1 MIFITALF
9 KNLNI
14 GNKLLMLKQIKD
26 LSVLATVVIASLV
39 SFQASSGEQVDNKY
53 INYQDIFNLEYAA
66 SPQVSHDGKYI
77 IYERRSMDIMK
88 DGTRINLWQVNVDGT
103 AHQPLLS
110 GKANYRMP
118 RFSPDG
124 KRLAYLS
131 SDEGDNQLY
140 VRWLASGKT
149 ARVTNLQKSPGDIS
163 WSPDGQWIAFSMFK
177 PGKATHIFNGMP
189 KKPKGAK
196 WAGKAKYIDQMS
208 YRSNGGGFTQA
219 GFNHIYVVPALGG
232 TARQVTS
239 GDFHHGGVINWSKDS
254 TKLII
259 DGDRHDDWQDR
270 PLESDIYQVDVN
282 TGDIVELVKRA
293 GPDHSPLISPNG
305 KKIAYLGFED
315 RKLSSQNSHLYVMD
329 SDGKNAKN
337 LTPFLDRGV
346 GNVHWAKNG
355 KGLYFSYDDHGQNY
369 VGYVDLK
376 GKLKKRVVSIGGQSL
391 GRPYTSGDYAVVG
404 SRSLVYTMANDQ
416 RPADLAIVNKKGK
429 VTQLTRLNEDLFAH
443 KTLAP
448 VEAMTVK
455 SSVDSRNIEAWVALP
470 PNFDKTKKYP
480 LILEIHGGPHATYG
494 PNYSTEIQLMAA
506 KGYVVVW
513 ANPRG
518 SKSYGEDFANLIHH
532 NYPSQD
538 YNDLMDVVD
547 GVISNGYVDEEQLFV
562 TGGSGGGVL
571 TAWIVG
577 KTNRFK
583 AAVVAKP
590 VINWMSFSLTAD
602 GYAYFTK
609 YWMPGMPWEHADHLW
624 KHSPLS
630 LVGNVKT
637 PTMLL
642 TGEVDYRTPM
652 SETEQYYQALKLQKV
667 DAAMVRIPKAHHG
680 IAARPSNLIQK
691 IGNIL
696 AWFEKYKTQ
705 KE

>member
-1 MIFITALF
+1 MI
-9 KNLNI
+9 
-14 GNKLLMLKQIKD
+14 KQIKS
-26 LSVLATVVIASLV
+26 LSISAMIAASSV
-39 SFQASSGEQVDNKY
+39 MSFQVISVEQEGSKNID
-53 INYQDIFNLEYAA
+53 YQDIFNLEYAA
-66 SPQVSHDGKYI
+66 SPQVSHDGKYV
-77 IYERRSMDIMK
+77 IYERRSMDIMS
-88 DGTRINLWQVNVDGT
+88 DGTRTNLWQVNVDGSE
-103 AHQPLLS
+103 HQPLLS
-110 GKANYRMP
+110 GKANYRMA

-131 SDEGDNQLY
+131 SSEGDNQLY
-140 VRWLASGKT
+140 VRWLATGST
-149 ARVTNLQKSPGDIS
+149 ARVTNLENSPRDIS
-163 WSPDGQWIAFSMFK
+163 WSPDGKLIAFSMFK
-177 PGKATHIFNGMP
+177 PGKSTHIFNDMP

-196 WAGKAKYIDQMS
+196 WAGKANYIDQLS
-208 YRSNGGGFTQA
+208 YRSNGGGFIEP

-239 GDFHHGGVINWSKDS
+239 GDFHHGGMINWSKDGS
-254 TKLII
+254 KLII
-259 DGDRHDDWQDR
+259 DGDRHEDWQDR

-282 TGDIVELVKRA
+282 TGNIVELVKRS
-293 GPDHSPLISPNG
+293 GPDNTPRISPNG
-305 KKIAYLGFED
+305 KKIAYFSFED
-315 RKLSSQNSHLYVMD
+315 KKMSSQNTHLYVMD
-329 SDGKNAKN
+329 RDGKNAKD
-337 LTPFLDRGV
+337 LTSSLDRGV
-346 GNVHWAKNG
+346 SNARWGKDG
-355 KGLYFSYDDHGQNY
+355 KGLYFSYVDHGQSY

-376 GKLKKRVVSIGGQSL
+376 GKIKKEVVKLGGQSI
-391 GRPYTSGDYAVVG
+391 GRPYSSGEYTTG
-404 SRSLVYTMANDQ
+404 ENRSLVFTTANDQ
-416 RPADLAIVNKKGK
+416 RPADLAVINKKGK
-429 VTQLTRLNEDLFAH
+429 ITQLTYLNEDLFAH

-455 SSVDSRNIEAWVALP
+455 SSLDSLDIEAWIALP

-480 LILEIHGGPHATYG
+480 LILEIHGGPHAAYG

-518 SKSYGEDFANLIHH
+518 STSYGEDFANLIHH

-547 GVISNGYVDEEQLFV
+547 GVISKGYIDEDQLFV
-562 TGGSGGGVL
+562 TGGSGGGTL

-577 KTNRFK
+577 KTDRFK

-602 GYAYFTK
+602 GYSYFTK
-609 YWMPGMPWEHADHLW
+609 YWMPGMPWDHADHLW

-667 DAAMVRIPKAHHG
+667 EAAMVRIPKAHHG
-680 IAARPSNLIQK
+680 IAAKPSNLIQK
-691 IGNIL
+691 VGNIL
-696 AWFEKYKTQ
+696 AWFEKYKTPA
-705 KE
+705 E

>member
-1 MIFITALF
+1 LLSSKAHSAEKVSSAKQINSAEKTSST
-9 KNLNI
+9 KQVN
-14 GNKLLMLKQIKD
+14 NKL
-26 LSVLATVVIASLV
+26 
-39 SFQASSGEQVDNKY
+39 

-66 SPQVSHDGKYI
+66 SPQVSHDGKYV
-77 IYERRSMDIMK
+77 IYERRSMDIMT
-88 DGTRINLWQVNVDGT
+88 DSTRTNLWQVNIDGT
-103 AHQPLLS
+103 AHQPVFS

-124 KRLAYLS
+124 TRLAYLS
-131 SDEGDNQLY
+131 SEEGDNQLY
-140 VRWLASGKT
+140 ILWLESGKT
-149 ARVTNLQKSPGDIS
+149 SRVTNLQQPPKDIS
-163 WSPDGQWIAFSMFK
+163 WSPNGQWIAFSMFK
-177 PGKATHIFNGMP
+177 SGKNTTLFKDMP
-189 KKPKGAK
+189 EKPKGAK

-208 YRSNGGGFTQA
+208 YRTDGGGYTKI

-239 GDFHHGGVINWSKDS
+239 GDFHHGGNINWSKDS
-254 TKLII
+254 RNII
-259 DGDRHDDWQDR
+259 INGDRHSDWQDR
-270 PLESDIYQVDVN
+270 PLESDIYQIDIN
-282 TGDIVELVKRA
+282 TSEIIELVKRS
-293 GPDHSPLISPNG
+293 GPDHSPSISPNG
-305 KKIAYLGFED
+305 KKIAYLSFED
-315 RKLSSQNSHLYVMD
+315 EKLSSQNNHLYVMD
-329 SDGKNAKN
+329 SNGSNSKN
-337 LTPFLDRGV
+337 LTLSLGRSV
-346 GNVHWAKNG
+346 GNIKWAKDG
-355 KGLYFSYDDHGQNY
+355 KGVYFTYSDHGQSY
-369 VGYVDLK
+369 VGYVNLK
-376 GKLKKRVVSIGGQSL
+376 GKRKDKLVKIGGQSL
-391 GRPYTSGDYAVVG
+391 GRPYTSGDYSG
-404 SRSLVYTMANDQ
+404 IGNHSLVYTKANNQ
-416 RPADLAIVNKKGK
+416 RPADLAVINKRGK
-429 VTQLTRLNEDLFAH
+429 VTQLTSLNEDIFAH
-443 KTLAP
+443 KTLSP

-455 SSVDSRNIEAWVALP
+455 SSVDNRHIEAWIALP

-480 LILEIHGGPHATYG
+480 LTLEIHGGPHAAYG

-506 KGYVVVW
+506 KGYIVVW

-518 SKSYGEDFANLIHH
+518 STSYGQEFANLIHH

-547 GVISNGYVDEEQLFV
+547 GVISKGNVDEKQLFV

-571 TAWIVG
+571 TAWIIG

-583 AAVVAKP
+583 AAVVVKP

-602 GYAYFTK
+602 GYAYFSK
-609 YWMPGMPWEHADHLW
+609 YWMPGMPWDHAEHLW

-637 PTMLL
+637 PTMLI

-667 DAAMVRIPKAHHG
+667 DAAMVRIPKANHG

-691 IGNIL
+691 VGNIL
-696 AWFEKYKTQ
+696 AWFEKYKT